1 MHRKRGSVSLSEA
14 SGIFILFLG
23 ALSMVLPFLWMV
35 STSLKTYNEA
45 FQVPPS
51 FIPQVPQWGNY
62 TEVLNSVPFGR
73 FYFNSIVTSTAITLG
88 QLITCSMG
96 AYAFA
101 RLNFKGRDKI
111 FVIYLATLMVPA
123 QVTMIPTFIIVK
135 WLGWIDSFKALI
147 IPSIFSAYG
156 TFLLRQFY
164 MSIPMELEEA
174 VRIDGGGAYRC
185 FFQIIL
191 PLTKP
196 ALATLGTF
204 VFLFFWNNF
213 LWPLLVTNTTEMFTL
228 PMGIQL
234 FAGRFTAQWHLMMAA
249 STMAMLPMIVVYL
262 FAQKYFVE
270 GIAMT
275 GLKA

>member
-45 FQVPPS
+45 FQVPPT
-51 FIPQVPQWGNY
+51 FIPQVPQWSNY

-88 QLITCSMG
+88 QLVTCSMG

>member
-1 MHRKRGSVSLSEA
+1 MHRRRGSVSLSEA
-14 SGIFILFLG
+14 SAIFILFLG
-23 ALSMVLPFLWMV
+23 ALTMVLPFIWML

-45 FQVPPS
+45 FRVPPT
-51 FIPQVPQWGNY
+51 FIPQIAQWGNY
-62 TEVLNSVPFGR
+62 MEVLNSVPFGR
-73 FYFNSIVTSTAITLG
+73 FYFNSIVTSAAITLG
-88 QLITCSMG
+88 QLVTCSMG

-249 STMAMLPMIVVYL
+249 STMAMLPMIIVYL

>member
-1 MHRKRGSVSLSEA
+1 MHRMRSGFGWGEA
-14 SGIFILFLG
+14 AGIALLLLG
-23 ALSMVLPFLWMV
+23 AASMVMPFLWMV
-35 STSLKTYNEA
+35 ATSLKTYNEA
-45 FQVPPS
+45 FQVPPT
-51 FIPQVPQWGNY
+51 FIPEIPMWSNY
-62 TEVLNSVPFGR
+62 TDVLTAVPFGR
-73 FYFNSIVTSTAITLG
+73 FYMNSIVTSAAITLG
-88 QLITCSMG
+88 QLVTCSMG

-101 RLNFKGRDKI
+101 RLNFRGRDKI
-111 FVIYLATLMVPA
+111 FVVYLATLMVPA

-135 WLGWIDSFKALI
+135 WLGWIDSYKALI

-164 MSIPMELEEA
+164 LSIPAELEEA

-204 VFLFFWNNF
+204 VFLFFWNSF
-213 LWPLLVTNTTEMFTL
+213 LWPLLVTNSTEMFTL
-228 PMGIQL
+228 PMGIQM
-234 FAGRFTAQWHLMMAA
+234 FSGRFTSQWHLMMAA

-262 FAQKYFVE
+262 FAQKYFVQ
-270 GIAMT
+270 GIAIT

>member
-23 ALSMVLPFLWMV
+23 TLSMVLPFLWMV

-45 FQVPPS
+45 FQVPPT
-51 FIPQVPQWGNY
+51 FIPQVPQWSNY

-88 QLITCSMG
+88 QLVTCSMG

>member
-1 MHRKRGSVSLSEA
+1 MHRMRKGFGWGEA
-14 SGIFILFLG
+14 AGIALLLLG
-23 ALSMVLPFLWMV
+23 AATMVMPFLWMV
-35 STSLKTYNEA
+35 ATSLKTYNEA
-45 FQVPPS
+45 FQVPPT
-51 FIPQVPQWGNY
+51 FIPNIPMWSNY
-62 TEVLNSVPFGR
+62 TDVLTAVPFGR
-73 FYFNSIVTSTAITLG
+73 FYINSIVTSAAITLG
-88 QLITCSMG
+88 QLVTCSMG

-101 RLNFKGRDKI
+101 RLNFRGRDKI
-111 FVIYLATLMVPA
+111 FVVYLATLMVPA

-135 WLGWIDSFKALI
+135 WLGWIDSYKALI

-164 MSIPMELEEA
+164 LSIPAELEEA

-204 VFLFFWNNF
+204 VFLFFWNSF
-213 LWPLLVTNTTEMFTL
+213 LWPLLVTNSTEMFTL
-228 PMGIQL
+228 PMGIQM
-234 FAGRFTAQWHLMMAA
+234 FSGRFTSQWHLMMAA

-262 FAQKYFVE
+262 FAQKYFVQ
-270 GIAMT
+270 GIAIT

>member
-1 MHRKRGSVSLSEA
+1 
-14 SGIFILFLG
+14 
-23 ALSMVLPFLWMV
+23 
-35 STSLKTYNEA
+35 
-45 FQVPPS
+45 
-51 FIPQVPQWGNY
+51 
-62 TEVLNSVPFGR
+62 
-73 FYFNSIVTSTAITLG
+73 
-88 QLITCSMG
+88 
-96 AYAFA
+96 
-101 RLNFKGRDKI
+101 
-111 FVIYLATLMVPA
+111 
-123 QVTMIPTFIIVK
+123 
-135 WLGWIDSFKALI
+135 
-147 IPSIFSAYG
+147 
-156 TFLLRQFY
+156 

-213 LWPLLVTNTTEMFTL
+213 LWPLLVTNSTEMFTL

-234 FAGRFTAQWHLMMAA
+234 FTGRFTAQWHLMMAA
-249 STMAMLPMIVVYL
+249 STMAMLPMIIVYL